1 MAFERNV
8 GGIDR
13 IVRGVLGVWLLA
25 VAVGAG
31 LDGQRG
37 KAFAAGIASA
47 GLLFNVVTGWCGA
60 NAVLGVDSCRR

>member
-13 IVRGVLGVWLLA
+13 IVRGVLGTWLLA
-25 VAVGAG
+25 VAVSAVF
-31 LDGQRG
+31 DDQRG
-37 KAFAAGIASA
+37 KAFAAGIASS

-60 NAVLGVDSCRR
+60 NAVLGVDSCQR

>member
-1 MAFERNV
+1 MALERNV

-13 IVRGVLGVWLLA
+13 IVRGVLGVWLFA
-25 VAVGAG
+25 VAVGAV

-37 KAFAAGIASA
+37 KAFAAGIASV

-60 NAVLGVDSCRR
+60 NAVLGVDSCQR

>member
-13 IVRGVLGVWLLA
+13 IVRGVLGTWLLA
-25 VAVGAG
+25 VAVGSIT
-31 LDGQRG
+31 DGQRV
-37 KAFAAGIASA
+37 KAFAAGLASA
-47 GLLFNVVTGWCGA
+47 GLLFNVVIGWCGL